1 MKKVENYRPAFIEFT
16 AESQDVPKY
25 LNEGKPFEDS
35 DAAHKY
41 MNEHFVASST
51 KFTAKREMDQY
62 EIDQLRHEYQ
72 EELEEVIPKL
82 EAEEETAR
90 IAYENAKERHK
101 RAKEQVSASFQ
112 KVKALSDEVREGTT
126 DMNLDQA
133 FTYEVVYSGRRFYYT
148 IIDKKIQLC
157 GIREISTFE
166 QDDLISSSN
175 RNAQAFEEM
184 QEVVNG

>member
-1 MKKVENYRPAFIEFT
+1 
-16 AESQDVPKY
+16 
-25 LNEGKPFEDS
+25 
-35 DAAHKY
+35 
-41 MNEHFVASST
+41 
-51 KFTAKREMDQY
+51 
-62 EIDQLRHEYQ
+62 
-72 EELEEVIPKL
+72 
-82 EAEEETAR
+82 
-90 IAYENAKERHK
+90 
-101 RAKEQVSASFQ
+101 
-112 KVKALSDEVREGTT
+112 VKALAEEVREGTT